1 MACIAHINLEV
12 VDLTFGEVCEAPQRD
27 RVHRGKQEDSSGES
41 LSVLQARKNWNSFPD
56 NVTDVVVSLLPS
68 AT

>member
-41 LSVLQARKNWNSFPD
+41 LSVASEFS
-56 NVTDVVVSLLPS
+56 VVKLPMC
-68 AT
+68 AEGIL